1 MVRDSAA
8 ENETFRGRSPGGQ
21 GDEGCCERGR
31 RRRRPYRSPRL
42 LAVWPSCRLAVWPS
56 PSLPTALNVA
66 HAPDGAHGVET
77 RRLVV
82 RVEADVLV
90 RVPEMGFAGEEIF
103 DLEWF
108 PGV

>member
-1 MVRDSAA
+1 MVGDGAA
-8 ENETFRGRSPGGQ
+8 EDETFRGRQVGRATRVVASA
-21 GDEGCCERGR
+21 GDAGVAPTGHLAVC
-31 RRRRPYRSPRL
+31 STPRL
-42 LAVWPSCRLAVWPS
+42 LDSS
-56 PSLPTALNVA
+56 TSSLPTALNVA
-66 HAPDGAHGVET
+66 HAPDGAHSVET